1 MELQQLRYFLAVAES
16 GHVTRSAE
24 KLHISQPSLSQS
36 IKRLEAELGV
46 PLFVSRGRNIVLSEY
61 GKFLQEKLTPLLQ
74 RLDALP
80 EQMHEMADSQHTTI
94 RLHVTAASLMVSEA
108 IIEYRHRHEHINFQ
122 FLLGEDEGL
131 FDLSVESTLNP
142 PPDSDK
148 RSDIFTCNENIYL
161 AVPRASHYAKEK
173 EQSLSH
179 FSDADFISLISNRQF
194 RQTCDKF
201 CAQAGFRP
209 HIAFESDSPD
219 TVRNMIAANMGVGF
233 WPAFSWGQLQRE
245 NAVLVNLTE
254 PLCRRNIVIRLQK
267 NRVHNRL
274 VEDFFTFLCD
284 FFLAR
289 MYESYGLE

>member
-1 MELQQLRYFLAVAES
+1 MELQQLRYFLTVAES

-46 PLFVSRGRNIVLSEY
+46 PLFISQGRNIVLSEY
-61 GKFLQEKLTPLLQ
+61 GQFLQEKLTPLLQ

-80 EQMHEMADSQHTTI
+80 EQIREMADPQRTTI

-131 FDLSVESTLNP
+131 FDLSVESSLAPLT
-142 PPDSDK
+142 DK
-148 RSDIFTCNENIYL
+148 GKHDDTFTCNENIYL
-161 AVPRASHYAKEK
+161 AVPRASPYALEK
-173 EQSLSH
+173 EQPLSR
-179 FSDADFISLISNRQF
+179 FAEADFISLIANRQF

-209 HIAFESDSPD
+209 RIAFESDSPD

-233 WPAFSWGQLQRE
+233 WPAFSWGHLQRE
-245 NAVLVNLTE
+245 NAVLVKLTD
-254 PLCRRNIVIRLQK
+254 PQCCRSIVVRLQK

-274 VEDFFTFLCD
+274 VEDFFNFLCD
-284 FFLAR
+284 FLLAR
-289 MYESYGLE
+289 MYESHGLE